1 LVLSSLRAVILFL
14 LRWIPDPNA
23 KNSQEECLEAK
34 VEDLVAGEPRKHVLR
49 RNTVVERKSRKR
61 ERQNSRH
68 KAVIAS
74 GSMIKRTDNLD
85 TPSESLS
92 QISEQAVT
100 PALLF

>member
-1 LVLSSLRAVILFL
+1 MYIGSEQFKGRDTVFVK
-14 LRWIPDPNA
+14 DPNA

-49 RNTVVERKSRKR
+49 RNAVVEKKSRKKKR
-61 ERQNSRH
+61 PKGRH

-74 GSMIKRTDNLD
+74 GSIIERTENLD
-85 TPSESLS
+85 TPSDSLS